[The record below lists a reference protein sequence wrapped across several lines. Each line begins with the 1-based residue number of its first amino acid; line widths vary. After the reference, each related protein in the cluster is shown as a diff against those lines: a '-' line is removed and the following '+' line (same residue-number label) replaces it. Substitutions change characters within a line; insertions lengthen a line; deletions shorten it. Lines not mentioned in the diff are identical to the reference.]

1 MLGLEMVII
10 PLLMLEFQMQSA
22 LKTDKMFFFLD
33 IKNAYDSIPFCF
45 LIENLN
51 ERNIST
57 GIEN

>member
-1 MLGLEMVII
+1 MVII